1 MEIIPAGRKLPVGFY
16 FKKLRGQIFMRVKKA
31 VIPAAGY
38 GTRLLPASKAIPKE
52 MLPIVDKPTIQYV
65 VEEAVE
71 SGIEEILL
79 ITSKGKESI
88 ENHFD
93 HDLELELVLEEKE
106 KYDLLERI
114 EKISD
119 LITIHTVRQKE
130 QLGLGHAVAC
140 AEAFVGDEPFA
151 VLLGDDIIV
160 NDKPVTRQLIEH
172 AEETESPVI
181 GCQEVPKKDICLYG
195 SVECS
200 ERSGRRARVS
210 NMVEKPEPEEAPSN
224 LAVLGRYVLT
234 PDIFP
239 ILAETEPGKG
249 GEIQLTDALKT
260 LAEKRRL
267 EAYDFEGERYD
278 VGNKL
283 GFLKASVEFALRR
296 EDIGKEFRNYLSGLE
311 F

>member
-1 MEIIPAGRKLPVGFY
+1 MK
-16 FKKLRGQIFMRVKKA
+16 VKKA

-106 KYDLLERI
+106 KYELLERVK
-114 EKISD
+114 KISD
-119 LITIHTVRQKE
+119 LITIHTVRQKQ

-140 AEAFVGDEPFA
+140 AESFVGDEPFA

-160 NDKPVTRQLIEH
+160 NDKPVTQQLIEH
-172 AEETESPVI
+172 AEETDSPVI
-181 GCQEVPKKDICLYG
+181 GCQDVSRKDICLYG
-195 SVECS
+195 SVKYS

-210 NMVEKPEPEEAPSN
+210 DMVEKPEPENAPST
-224 LAVLGRYVLT
+224 LAVLGRYILT
-234 PDIFP
+234 SDIFP

-267 EAYDFEGERYD
+267 EAYDFEGDRYD

-296 EDIGKEFRNYLSGLE
+296 DDLGEEFKDYLINLKL
-311 F
+311 

>member
-1 MEIIPAGRKLPVGFY
+1 
-16 FKKLRGQIFMRVKKA
+16 MRVKKA

-93 HDLELELVLEEKE
+93 HDLELELVLEKKE
-106 KYDLLERI
+106 KYDLLERV

-140 AEAFVGDEPFA
+140 AESFVGDEPFA

-160 NDKPVTRQLIEH
+160 NDKPVTQQLIEH
-172 AEETESPVI
+172 AEKTESPVI
-181 GCQEVPKKDICLYG
+181 GCQEVPEQDICLYG
-195 SVECS
+195 AVECS

-210 NMVEKPEPEEAPSN
+210 DMVEKPDPEEAPSN

-260 LAEKRRL
+260 LANKRRL
-267 EAYDFEGERYD
+267 EAYDFEGDRYD

-283 GFLKASVEFALRR
+283 GFLKASVEFALMR
-296 EDIGKEFRNYLSGLE
+296 EDLGEEFREYLNNLE

>member
-1 MEIIPAGRKLPVGFY
+1 MK
-16 FKKLRGQIFMRVKKA
+16 VKKA

-93 HDLELELVLEEKE
+93 HDVELELVLEEKE
-106 KYDLLERI
+106 KYELLERVK
-114 EKISD
+114 KISD
-119 LITIHTVRQKE
+119 LITIHTVRQKQ

-140 AEAFVGDEPFA
+140 AESFVGDEPFA

-160 NDKPVTRQLIEH
+160 NDKPVTQQLIEH
-172 AEETESPVI
+172 AEETDSPVI
-181 GCQEVPKKDICLYG
+181 GCQDVSRKDICLYG
-195 SVECS
+195 SVKYS

-210 NMVEKPEPEEAPSN
+210 DMVEKPEPENAPST
-224 LAVLGRYVLT
+224 LAVLGRYILT

-267 EAYDFEGERYD
+267 EAYDFEGDRYD

-296 EDIGKEFRNYLSGLE
+296 DDLGEEFKDYLNNLKL
-311 F
+311 

>member
-1 MEIIPAGRKLPVGFY
+1 MK
-16 FKKLRGQIFMRVKKA
+16 VKKA

-93 HDLELELVLEEKE
+93 HDLELELILEEKG
-106 KYDLLERI
+106 KYDLLERV
-114 EKISD
+114 EEISD

-140 AEAFVGDEPFA
+140 AETFVGDEPFA
-151 VLLGDDIIV
+151 VLLGDDIIESE
-160 NDKPVTRQLIEH
+160 KPVTQQLIEH
-172 AEETESPVI
+172 AEQTDSPVI
-181 GCQEVPKKDICLYG
+181 GCQDVPREDICLYG
-195 SVECS
+195 SVKYS
-200 ERSGRRARVS
+200 ERSGRRARVTD
-210 NMVEKPEPEEAPSN
+210 MIEKPEPDKAPST
-224 LAVLGRYVLT
+224 LAVLGRYILT

-239 ILAETEPGKG
+239 IIARTKPGKG

-260 LAEKRRL
+260 LAGKRRL

-296 EDIGKEFRNYLSGLE
+296 EDLAEEFSEYLDNLE